1 MKCPKCE
8 FENPDDVH
16 FCGNCGDQIIPS
28 KEKDF
33 SQTETL
39 RTPMRELIIG
49 STFAGRYQIIE
60 ELGRGGMGIL
70 YKVIDKKIE
79 EKVALKLLRPEIASD
94 KKTIERFRNELKFAR
109 KISHRNV
116 CRMYDLSEEEG
127 TQYITMEY
135 ISGEDLKSSIRRM
148 EQLTIGKA
156 ISIAKQV
163 CEGLAEAHRLGVI
176 HRDLKPR
183 NIMIDREGNAR
194 IMDFGIARSMG
205 TEGITDAGV
214 MIGTPEYMSPEQV
227 EGKDIDHR
235 TDVYSLGVILYEML
249 TGVVPFEGD
258 TPLNIAMKI
267 KTEIPEEPRKL
278 NAQIPEELNNVILK
292 CMEKDREKRYQSV
305 EELFAE
311 LRRIE
316 KRIPTTERL
325 FPGRGIPAEKRAPS
339 KSKKVLVPALVVVA
353 VVIAGLAIWRFIIQ
367 PRATEPKPPP
377 APPRVEDYFEAGHK
391 YWEKK
396 KYSKAIDQFEKILAL
411 EPENL
416 EATIS
421 LATILKEQGKIEK
434 AIPEYEKAIALS
446 SSDPRPYLHL
456 GEIHEKEQELEKAVS
471 FYRKFL
477 DAAPEEAEFA
487 AVEQKIADLEA
498 KYLPEEEEEPQV
510 EREII
515 PAEKPEPPPE
525 PVKREPVKKE
535 PVEKEPVIKEPA
547 KVDVSADLEAGI
559 KAFNQGDFDRCIT
572 QMEKVLNIEPG
583 NTTAQYH
590 LDEAKKKQRQKLIE
604 QEIQASLKVI
614 QEAFERGEYRECMER
629 ARRVLELDPKNAQ
642 AKKYLNQASLNLAP
656 EQIGMIVHQYVQ
668 SINNQKLLTFYKNT
682 CSPKLYQQIKKDAE
696 LLSKLYDK
704 HQSLASDINVR
715 FEGMTRAEV
724 TFSHMMAGVSKAEG
738 RKQVLFEGTLKWMME
753 KQGESWKII
762 EISSYPHKKKQ
773 N

>member
-39 RTPMRELIIG
+39 RTPMRELTIG

-94 KKTIERFRNELKFAR
+94 KKTIERFQNELKFAR

-116 CRMYDLSEEEG
+116 CRMYDVSEEEG

-156 ISIAKQV
+156 ISIAKQI
-163 CEGLAEAHRLGVI
+163 CEGLAEAHRLGVV

-183 NIMIDREGNAR
+183 NIMIDRDGNAR

-205 TEGITDAGV
+205 TKGITEAGV

-227 EGKDIDHR
+227 EGKDIDRR
-235 TDVYSLGVILYEML
+235 TDIYSLGVILYEML
-249 TGVVPFEGD
+249 TGAVPFEGD
-258 TPLNIAMKI
+258 TPLNIAMKL
-267 KTEIPEEPRKL
+267 KTEIPQEPRKL
-278 NAQIPEELNNVILK
+278 NAQIPEELNSVILK

-305 EELFAE
+305 EDLFAE

-325 FPGRGIPAEKRAPS
+325 FPGRVIPAEKRAPFNL
-339 KSKKVLVPALVVVA
+339 KKILVPALVVIA
-353 VVIAGLAIWRFIIQ
+353 VVIAGIAIWRFIIQ
-367 PRATEPKPPP
+367 PRGTEPKPPP
-377 APPRVEDYFEAGHK
+377 VPPNVEDYFKAGHE

-396 KYSKAIDQFEKILAL
+396 KYSKAVDQFEKILAV

-421 LATILKEQGKIEK
+421 LATILKEQGKIEE

-446 SSDPRPYLHL
+446 ASDPRPYLHL
-456 GEIHEKEQELEKAVS
+456 GEIHEQKKELERAAS
-471 FYRKFL
+471 FYKKFL
-477 DAAPEEAEFA
+477 DAAPEGAEFE
-487 AVEQKIADLEA
+487 AVEQKISDLEA
-498 KYLPEEEEEPQV
+498 QYLPEEEEKEEPQV
-510 EREII
+510 EQDVI
-515 PAEKPEPPPE
+515 PVEKPEPPPE
-525 PVKREPVKKE
+525 PVKKEPVKKE
-535 PVEKEPVIKEPA
+535 PVQKESVQKEPE

-559 KAFNQGDFDRCIT
+559 KAFNQGDFDGCIT
-572 QMEKVLNIEPG
+572 QMEKVLEIEPG
-583 NTTAQYH
+583 NTKAQYH
-590 LDEAKKKQRQKLIE
+590 LDEAKNRKRQELME
-604 QEIQASLKVI
+604 QEIQASLKVV
-614 QEAFERGEYRECMER
+614 QEAFKRGEYRECIKR
-629 ARRVLELDPKNAQ
+629 AQRVLELDPNNAQ
-642 AKKYLNQASLNLAP
+642 ARKYLNQANLNLAP
-656 EQIGMIVHQYVQ
+656 EQIGMIVNQYVQ
-668 SINNQKLLTFYKNT
+668 SIKNKKLLTFYENA
-682 CSPKLYQQIKKDAE
+682 CSLKLYQQIKKDAE

-704 HQSLASDINVR
+704 HQSLASDIGIR
-715 FEGMTRAEV
+715 FEGMNQAEV
-724 TFSHMMAGVSKAEG
+724 TFSHMMTGVSKADG
-738 RKQVLFEGTLKWMME
+738 RKQVLFEGTIKWMME
-753 KQGESWKII
+753 KQGESWKITG
-762 EISSYPHKKKQ
+762 ISSYPHEKK
-773 N
+773 